1 MRQVGDRDDTALGD
15 GDGQDVHATLGDGD
29 GQDAAKEPLDAQ
41 ALVDLAG
48 GGPSAGPRGRAFKAA
63 RSRTEEVAT
72 SRIGGGEFGGLYDIG

>member
-48 GGPSAGPRGRAFKAA
+48 GGPSAMWRVFAWGVDAYLLYVSF
-63 RSRTEEVAT
+63 EVILTVALT
-72 SRIGGGEFGGLYDIG
+72 LTQP